1 MFTAKVNHDN
11 HITWED
17 MQKVFSID
25 ENHISDEDLTLIAHL
40 KEKVKTCEVCKKR
53 YYYAIKSQKMLSSLS
68 PQNHGQLE
76 EESIVSLLKQKM
88 SSLDLKIQEQIE
100 KWLESTQIL
109 LQSLEAA
116 SIRPALAIATRGI
129 EDKDSQSTIKII
141 SQESG
146 SYEFSLETN
155 SEIIFEINRPL
166 NEGVPFC
173 LIIQGVDNNQFF
185 QVLPLN
191 AISLPGITSPKV
203 FTPKVKLEKGKYSF
217 SIPLLEE

>member
-25 ENHISDEDLTLIAHL
+25 ENHISDEDITLIAHL

-116 SIRPALAIATRGI
+116 SIRPALATATRGI
-129 EDKDSQSTIKII
+129 EDKDSQSNIKII

-146 SYEFSLETN
+146 SFEFSLETN
-155 SEIIFEINRPL
+155 SEMIFEISRPL
-166 NEGVPFC
+166 KEGIPFC
-173 LIIQGVDNNQFF
+173 LIIQGVDDNQFF

-191 AISLPGITSPKV
+191 AIALPGIASPKV

-217 SIPLLEE
+217 SIPLLEA

>member
-116 SIRPALAIATRGI
+116 SIRPALATATRGI

-146 SYEFSLETN
+146 SYEFSLETK

>member
-25 ENHISDEDLTLIAHL
+25 ENHISDEDLALIAHL

-116 SIRPALAIATRGI
+116 SIRPALATATRGI

>member
-1 MFTAKVNHDN
+1 MVTAKDDYDN

-53 YYYAIKSQKMLSSLS
+53 YYYAIKSQKMLTSLS
-68 PQNHGQLE
+68 PQNHGLLAD
-76 EESIVSLLKQKM
+76 ESIVSLLKQKI

-100 KWLESTQIL
+100 KWLEGTQIL

-116 SIRPALAIATRGI
+116 SFRPALATATRGI
-129 EDKDSQSTIKII
+129 EDKDSQSNIKII

-146 SYEFSLETN
+146 SFEFSLETN
-155 SEIIFEINRPL
+155 SEIIFEINRSL
-166 NEGVPFC
+166 KDGVPFC
-173 LIIQGVDNNQFF
+173 LIIQGVDNNQYF

-191 AISLPGITSPKV
+191 AISLPGIASPKV

-217 SIPLLEE
+217 SIPLLEA